1 MPPKSTKK
9 QNQKNTISL
18 NGGIKMKKLT
28 LIALL
33 AMMLIGML
41 AFAACD
47 TEEAEETVEETV
59 EDVVAPVDSPAVAD
73 TVQQPATD
81 VTP

>member
-1 MPPKSTKK
+1 
-9 QNQKNTISL
+9 
-18 NGGIKMKKLT
+18 MKKLT

-47 TEEAEETVEETV
+47 TEEAKETGEETV

>member
-1 MPPKSTKK
+1 
-9 QNQKNTISL
+9 
-18 NGGIKMKKLT
+18 MKKLT

-47 TEEAEETVEETV
+47 TEKAEETVEETV

>member
-1 MPPKSTKK
+1 MH
-9 QNQKNTISL
+9 
-18 NGGIKMKKLT
+18 KLT

>member
-1 MPPKSTKK
+1 
-9 QNQKNTISL
+9 
-18 NGGIKMKKLT
+18 MKKLT

-73 TVQQPATD
+73 TVQQPATG

>member
-1 MPPKSTKK
+1 
-9 QNQKNTISL
+9 
-18 NGGIKMKKLT
+18 MKKLT

-73 TVQQPATD
+73 TVQQPAPD